1 MTIRTIKTTVAAL
14 ALTAMSLSVAG
25 CSMPG
30 SGGSY
35 GSSDAANGAAFRVEA
50 SEAFGRLDP
59 VCPFTDDADQLAR
72 YDEPR
77 ARYAALKE
85 WVNDTPFAIDLAII
99 EADYQQY
106 WATNSVECGPKDTED
121 SMIQFNAELEQINAR
136 LSALEQL
143 AGVV

>member
-1 MTIRTIKTTVAAL
+1 MKIGNIKTTGATL
-14 ALTAMSLSVAG
+14 ALTAMCFGIAG

-30 SGGSY
+30 GEGGYSPA
-35 GSSDAANGAAFRVEA
+35 DAANGAAFRVEA

-85 WVNDTPFAIDLAII
+85 WVSGTPFATDLAII

-106 WATNSVECGPKDTED
+106 WATNSVDCGPKDTEEG
-121 SMIQFNAELEQINAR
+121 MIQFNAELEEINIR
-136 LSALEQL
+136 LNALEQL

>member
-1 MTIRTIKTTVAAL
+1 MKIRTIKTTGIAL
-14 ALTAMSLSVAG
+14 ALTAMSVGIAG

-30 SGGSY
+30 SEGSY

-85 WVNDTPFAIDLAII
+85 WVSDTPFAIDLAII

-106 WATNSVECGPKDTED
+106 WATNSVDCGPKDTEEG
-121 SMIQFNAELEQINAR
+121 MIQFNVELEQINAR